1 MAKEFRTGLAAR
13 LRRGAAGRLAG
24 AVCAAALA
32 AAVGMLAAPANAEGQ
47 LNIYNWGEYINPEV
61 LKKFETDTG
70 IKVNLDTYASNDEM
84 LAKVRTGDTGYD
96 IVFPSVYMQDI
107 MANLDLLEKTDIN
120 QYEGFKNIDPQFLKA
135 KTDPKGEYCLP
146 YAWGTVGIGYNRDVL
161 GKDIKGWKD
170 LIETVKAKN
179 LKFALLDDMREVL
192 GVGLI
197 LNGKSVNSTDPEDL
211 KQAAQTIIDMKPY
224 VAAFTYESRP
234 MVAAGDIAAAH
245 WFVGAMIDVFQ
256 NPKKLGYVI
265 PEEGATMYQEDIC
278 VLKTAPNKENAK
290 KFLEFYTQPEVA
302 ALNIAQQTNGTPN
315 VPARALEPEN
325 IKNSQ
330 EINPPQDVMKRLQ
343 IFVDLGADIRKYDR
357 VWTTIKTAQ

>member
-1 MAKEFRTGLAAR
+1 MEKNSRSGRSAAS
-13 LRRGAAGRLAG
+13 RRGMAGRLAN
-24 AVCAAALA
+24 AVGAAALA
-32 AAVGMLAAPANAEGQ
+32 AAVVVSAPSAKADGQ
-47 LNIYNWGEYINPEV
+47 LNIYNWGEYINPAV

-265 PEEGATMYQEDIC
+265 PVEGATMYQEDIC

-330 EINPPQDVMKRLQ
+330 QINPPEDVMKRLQ

>member
-1 MAKEFRTGLAAR
+1 
-13 LRRGAAGRLAG
+13 
-24 AVCAAALA
+24 
-32 AAVGMLAAPANAEGQ
+32 
-47 LNIYNWGEYINPEV
+47 
-61 LKKFETDTG
+61 
-70 IKVNLDTYASNDEM
+70 
-84 LAKVRTGDTGYD
+84 
-96 IVFPSVYMQDI
+96 
-107 MANLDLLEKTDIN
+107 
-120 QYEGFKNIDPQFLKA
+120 
-135 KTDPKGEYCLP
+135 
-146 YAWGTVGIGYNRDVL
+146 
-161 GKDIKGWKD
+161 
-170 LIETVKAKN
+170 
-179 LKFALLDDMREVL
+179 LDDMREVL

-234 MVAAGDIAAAH
+234 MVWAGDIAAAH
-245 WFVGAMIDVFQ
+245 YFVGAMIDVFQ
-256 NPKKLGYVI
+256 DPKTLGYVI

-290 KFLEFYTQPEVA
+290 KFLEFYTRPEVA

-315 VPARALEPEN
+315 VPARALEPEK

-357 VWTTIKTAQ
+357 MWTTIKTAQ